1 MHLRY
6 CLASVALVACLPSS
20 GLAQEAPRWYGG
32 AMLGVSALSAD
43 AEHLAT
49 GGDLAVSLYKP
60 ENGPAVNGFAGVHLT
75 DYLSVQANYIWNRN
89 DLTLLS
95 SRAEGGTTAFY
106 EQARRS
112 AQHAVIGDL
121 LLYFRDRSSRFR
133 PYLSAGGGV
142 VRLSSHAR
150 GSALVVGIEPPE
162 DEFTDIHPVLRVAV
176 GIDVRIESRWSL
188 RYSFSET
195 LSQNS
200 ISQRLTPAGSRSL
213 ANFQNLVGVV
223 RTF

>member
-1 MHLRY
+1 MQLRY
-6 CLASVALVACLPSS
+6 SLTSVVLVACLPSS
-20 GLAQEAPRWYGG
+20 GVAQEVPRWYGG

-43 AEHLAT
+43 AEHRAT
-49 GGDLAVSLYKP
+49 AGDLSVSLYKP
-60 ENGPAVNGFAGVHLT
+60 ENGPAVNGFAGAHLN
-75 DYLSVQANYIWNRN
+75 DYLSFQANYIWNRN
-89 DLTLLS
+89 DVTLLS
-95 SRAEGGTTAFY
+95 SRSDGDATAFY
-106 EQARRS
+106 EQARGS
-112 AQHAVIGDL
+112 AQHAVVGDL

-142 VRLSSHAR
+142 VRLSSGSQ
-150 GSALVVGIEPPE
+150 GSALVVGFEPPE
-162 DEFTDIHPVLRVAV
+162 DEFMD
-176 GIDVRIESRWSL
+176 IDVRIESRWSL

-195 LSQNS
+195 LSQNP